1 MGRSSFPPQNCEKL
15 WILDA
20 EELHRTVLRLCS
32 QVIESVA
39 NPKQLLL
46 LGIPTRGVALAQVL
60 AAELQRLLCEPIHQ
74 GVLDPTFHRD
84 DLGRV
89 GTRLVQPTNLPVPI
103 DGRTVVLVDDVV
115 FTGRTVRAA
124 MEALQGWG

>member
-60 AAELQRLLCEPIHQ
+60 AAELQIQPDF
-74 GVLDPTFHRD
+74 V
-84 DLGRV
+84 GRV
-89 GTRLVQPTNLPVPI
+89 VPTSRQEFIHLMLQEVDGEEGVVLLKPPTN
-103 DGRTVVLVDDVV
+103 
-115 FTGRTVRAA
+115 
-124 MEALQGWG
+124 